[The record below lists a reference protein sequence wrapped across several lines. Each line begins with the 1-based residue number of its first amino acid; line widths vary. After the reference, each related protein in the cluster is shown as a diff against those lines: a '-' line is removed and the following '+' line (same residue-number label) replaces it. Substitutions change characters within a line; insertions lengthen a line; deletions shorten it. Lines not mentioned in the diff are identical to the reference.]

1 MAMARHCYSD
11 ADIDAAVKE
20 AVAAR
25 TWLDLLFFAW
35 ATARPEPKP
44 SRFQPMAPPA
54 HYRQ

>member
-1 MAMARHCYSD
+1 MARHCYSD